1 MTVSKNANGSYT
13 TKTKANIKE
22 SKDGMAWVGF
32 ESRGSAGEGYKERAD
47 DQYNGGRYDD
57 KGRPVLKDGKPLKI
71 DFTEES
77 FNPEKQKEFCDYLI
91 DVLAFDRNSGLMKE
105 SVHPF
110 TWNTH
115 PTDVRFTTRYLENY
129 VFSSIFAAIHEL
141 GHATYEQQVDDKWN
155 DTGLNGGASM
165 GVHESQSRFYENVIG
180 RSKAFWETHYPKFKE
195 LFPEETK
202 DITVDDFVHSIKMT
216 SFSCAPDFDE
226 HPYTSILWFI
236 EDGKINAQSSDKHR
250 ISVFGKKYELQQS
263 YLFSK
268 TISDVIL
275 YYIEKI
281 PGITFSLY
289 NSKIYLTWD
298 GGELSCS
305 LEKNTYEKIFSN
317 FNQFFSDQFFLTLEL
332 QKDALVKSVKFVSS
346 IANSHMISLTLD
358 INKLVISANSNE
370 KNAVVDTIE
379 IENYEV
385 LSVSYVSSHLIRVLD
400 LLDSK
405 KLKLNFIKHNDFIL
419 LMLEAENFKHILF
432 PMD

>member
-1 MTVSKNANGSYT
+1 VT
-13 TKTKANIKE
+13 IKE
-22 SKDGMAWVGF
+22 RKDGTRKNNLLFDFVV
-32 ESRGSAGEGYKERAD
+32 
-47 DQYNGGRYDD
+47 D
-57 KGRPVLKDGKPLKI
+57 KGPKVRINNNNFGVNKIEKSKLSMRENKAASSSLIFHSIDGKLYIQSENNFCSSKFLLKNVQPTEDGTFGLDI
-71 DFTEES
+71 TTFFNALNNFPTEEIQFIYNLEENLLIFGNKKTRVSLASVPVDNFVLS
-77 FNPEKQKEFCDYLI
+77 FSDNLEPL
-91 DVLAFDRNSGLMKE
+91 DV
-105 SVHPF
+105 
-110 TWNTH
+110 
-115 PTDVRFTTRYLENY
+115 
-129 VFSSIFAAIHEL
+129 
-141 GHATYEQQVDDKWN
+141 
-155 DTGLNGGASM
+155 
-165 GVHESQSRFYENVIG
+165 
-180 RSKAFWETHYPKFKE
+180 
-195 LFPEETK
+195 
-202 DITVDDFVHSIKMT
+202 TVDDFVHSIKMT

-263 YLFSK
+263 YLISK
-268 TISDVIL
+268 NISDVIL

-281 PGITFSLY
+281 PGIVFSLY

-298 GGELSCS
+298 GGELSCN

-358 INKLVISANSNE
+358 VNKLVISANSNE

-379 IENYEV
+379 VENYEV